1 MQYQRQHT
9 TAPLDD
15 PAALAVAVAAAGRA
29 ARKVSRHAKDPAFD
43 RDDHRQDILVDLVSR
58 AARFDPAR
66 GSWGA
71 FVTVVTRNAAHTM
84 LARRTGMITVAPAEV
99 EALGDIAQGHA
110 EAASAVRIDTTAL
123 LQRLPASLLPVVMGV
138 AEEGGVT
145 DAQRASG
152 IPAASFYR
160 ALRQLRLRL
169 IAGGLAPQSV
179 INSRRLAAA
188 SR

>member
-1 MQYQRQHT
+1 M
-9 TAPLDD
+9 
-15 PAALAVAVAAAGRA
+15 AAAGRRA
-29 ARKVSRHAKDPAFD
+29 GTLARRISDPARD

-58 AARFDPAR
+58 AVRFDPAR

-71 FVTVVTRNAAHTM
+71 FATVVTRNAARTM
-84 LARRTGMITVAPAEV
+84 LARRAGMITVAPAEV
-99 EALGDIAQGHA
+99 EVLGDIAQGHA
-110 EAASAVRIDTTAL
+110 EAASAARIDTTAL
-123 LQRLPASLLPVVMGV
+123 LHRLPPSLLPVLVSV

-152 IPAASFYR
+152 MPAASFYR